1 MTTMESSITRPMAM
15 VSPPSVSMLRDSPR
29 DHRMMSA
36 PTTLSGIERPAMT
49 VDRQLRRNTQMTMTA
64 KIAPRRPSRTR
75 VRMLS
80 LMKTDWST
88 TVVIVVSPPRSR
100 VSAGSSSATAL
111 AMSTVLPL
119 LALLTEMPTE
129 ASPLVRVMA
138 VSGAGAILTSA
149 TSPRL
154 MGCRLLAAPA
164 EPAAAAAMRV
174 GLGRDGRSAGR
185 RGSRARGR
193 RALEGASTS
202 CSSAFSV
209 SALALTVMG

>member
-1 MTTMESSITRPMAM
+1 
-15 VSPPSVSMLRDSPR
+15 
-29 DHRMMSA
+29 
-36 PTTLSGIERPAMT
+36 MT

-64 KIAPRRPSRTR
+64 KTAPRRPSRTR

-88 TVVIVVSPPRSR
+88 TVVIVVSPPSSR

-149 TSPRL
+149 TSPSL
-154 MGCRLLAAPA
+154 TVCRYLSAAA
-164 EPAAAAAMRV
+164 SPAAAAAIASA
-174 GLGRDGRSAGR
+174 SAGT
-185 RGSRARGR
+185 AEAPVAAAAPAADA
-193 RALEGASTS
+193 ALEGASTS

-209 SALALTVMG
+209 SAFALTVMG